1 MLHNLQRACISGT
14 TEFCEYEK
22 QTSGIG
28 HVWLKADLL
37 NQISPGTDT
46 NPVTQSGQC
55 LILTNV
61 PPLCGSCSEKTK
73 PFIISFFIWDAMSW
87 FLAFK
92 PILWCFFYLTHCACK
107 GSLIFQGVWSPLQ
120 MLRSPTDGTALELS
134 CLKYLPHYVT
144 YLHNARL
151 LSYVLK

>member
-14 TEFCEYEK
+14 SEFCEYEK

-28 HVWLKADLL
+28 HVWLKAELL

-46 NPVTQSGQC
+46 KPVTQSGQC

-73 PFIISFFIWDAMSW
+73 PFIISFFYM
-87 FLAFK
+87 K
-92 PILWCFFYLTHCACK
+92 CH
-107 GSLIFQGVWSPLQ
+107 
-120 MLRSPTDGTALELS
+120 
-134 CLKYLPHYVT
+134 
-144 YLHNARL
+144 
-151 LSYVLK
+151 VLVSGF